1 MAPIKTNIIIEYK
14 TIKSFK
20 IAGLN
25 ILNKNLSIIT
35 NKNGKYPKDN
45 NPLSNAPHTMSD
57 LVSDWDRPYSREQA
71 CFPPGSFKIDKY
83 WAPVNRVDNAHG
95 DKNLICS
102 CPPMDEYLEAAE

>member
-35 NKNGKYPKDN
+35 NKNGKYPKYD
-45 NPLSNAPHTMSD
+45 
-57 LVSDWDRPYSREQA
+57 
-71 CFPPGSFKIDKY
+71 I
-83 WAPVNRVDNAHG
+83 
-95 DKNLICS
+95 KNCKFIFLNIY
-102 CPPMDEYLEAAE
+102 DY